1 MVSPEL
7 HMPGGV
13 GGRWGQSRL
22 LPSARVQA
30 NLHQYLSTHVIPAQA
45 GIQKFLFGEILVQ
58 NVIPAQAGIQKSNQG
73 FALQSGVADRL
84 VSIS

>member
-1 MVSPEL
+1 L
-7 HMPGGV
+7 V
-13 GGRWGQSRL
+13 GIRKFV
-22 LPSARVQA
+22 A
-30 NLHQYLSTHVIPAQA
+30 IA
-45 GIQKFLFGEILVQ
+45 GIQKFLLGEILAQ